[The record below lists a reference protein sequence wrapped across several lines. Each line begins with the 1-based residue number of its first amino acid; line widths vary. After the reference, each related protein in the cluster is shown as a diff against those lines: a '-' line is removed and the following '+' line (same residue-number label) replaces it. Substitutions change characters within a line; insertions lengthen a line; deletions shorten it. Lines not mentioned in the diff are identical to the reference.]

1 MDSVYEAILNRL
13 LKELKNEDIKKGI
26 NIALSAYMDS
36 GYMNYN
42 DMYNDELMSETV
54 DGYLQTLG
62 EMEQYTKYTCC
73 GGLIQD
79 VLPSLDKFGREFVK
93 MGYCPSCQEILYQS
107 TLKDKSPYFSR
118 SELDDDRIYEF
129 SKATENMKHTE
140 AIFSKAADKLSVPEK
155 VIYLFEMDLEK
166 EYYVDNDGK
175 IKKLDET
182 V

>member
-1 MDSVYEAILNRL
+1 MNTMKEKKFVKVIYKECPMCRQKTYLRL
-13 LKELKNEDIKKGI
+13 TKE
-26 NIALSAYMDS
+26 
-36 GYMNYN
+36 
-42 DMYNDELMSETV
+42 
-54 DGYLQTLG
+54 Q
-62 EMEQYTKYTCC
+62 MEQYTKYTCC

-118 SELDDDRIYEF
+118 SELDDNRIYEF